1 MQQEEE
7 NSMSEDAL
15 HLQEEKR
22 EKLAYEVEN
31 LTKEVAL
38 EEDKLTS
45 TLLTLVWITIT
56 WSKLIWENL
65 S

>member
-7 NSMSEDAL
+7 NSMSEDAV

-45 TLLTLVWITIT
+45 TLLTLVWMTT
-56 WSKLIWENL
+56 
-65 S
+65 

>member
-45 TLLTLVWITIT
+45 TLLALVWMTT
-56 WSKLIWENL
+56 WPDLTW
-65 S
+65 